1 MKKTKLM
8 SLILSASII
17 LTGCSAGK
25 DKTNSSSSDSN
36 GVTELTYWHSMDGV
50 FGEIVNEQI
59 DEFNSTIGAEKN
71 IKVTGVFQNWPGT
84 DGLTAAMST
93 DDIENM
99 PDVIQLYGE
108 SVSLV
113 RDYDRTVW
121 AEDFITKEYSS
132 VKKEDLIANTVTS
145 HSIDGKMIGVPYTA
159 SSLMLYY
166 NMDYLKEAGFN
177 EAPKTIAEMADMMKK
192 ISEKT
197 DAKNGLNVEINQY
210 ELENYIA
217 TQGEKGTYFGNN
229 ESGHAGHMTEFSSE
243 ANKALSNFLT
253 EWEKVVKTGAY
264 KETSDSIN
272 EEFANGLH
280 AMTIM
285 TSSRIQTIDELVG
298 DSFEWGVAPIPTVS
312 ASDVGGAYPSGSG
325 LYMIDRDDE
334 KKKEAAWEFV
344 SYMISPEAQ
353 VKWVEKTGYTPVNIK
368 TQELEEYKTALKN
381 QPKLEKSMSNLV
393 NTPDTVV
400 PAFIPNSSSIGTIIK
415 DTMMAFGAGSISKA
429 EAHKQIVDGIEKS
442 IESYYRANPIK

>member
-1 MKKTKLM
+1 MKRKLM
-8 SLILSASII
+8 SLILSASIM
-17 LTGCSAGK
+17 LTGCSTKQAAIE
-25 DKTNSSSSDSN
+25 SDN
-36 GVTELTYWHSMDGV
+36 DGTTELTFWHSMDGV

-59 DEFNSTIGAEKN
+59 NQFNSTIGKEKD

-93 DDIENM
+93 DDVKNM

-113 RDYDRTVW
+113 RDYKRTAWV
-121 AEDFITKEYSS
+121 EDFINDESSS
-132 VKKEDLIANTVTS
+132 VKKEDLIPNTVTA

-192 ISEKT
+192 ISETTK
-197 DAKNGLNVEINQY
+197 AKNGLNVAVNQY
-210 ELENYIA
+210 ELENFIA
-217 TQGEKGTYFGNN
+217 TQGSNGTYFGNN
-229 ESGHAGHMTEFSSE
+229 ESGHKGHMTEFSKE
-243 ANKALSNFLT
+243 ANDALMNFLT
-253 EWEKVVKTGAY
+253 EWEKIVKTGNY
-264 KETSDSIN
+264 KETTDSIN
-272 EEFANGLH
+272 EEFAKGLH

-298 DSFEWGVAPIPTVS
+298 DSFEWGVAPIPTVN

-325 LYMIDRDDE
+325 LYIIDRDSE
-334 KKKEAAWEFV
+334 KKKQAAWEFL

-353 VKWVEKTGYTPVNIK
+353 AMWVEKTGYTPVNIN
-368 TQELEEYKTALKN
+368 TQDLDVYKKALET
-381 QPKLEKSMSNLV
+381 QPKLQESMNNLA
-393 NTPDTVV
+393 NTPDTIV

-415 DTMMAFGAGSISKA
+415 DTMMAFGSGSISKK

-442 IESYYRANPIK
+442 IESYYRANPID